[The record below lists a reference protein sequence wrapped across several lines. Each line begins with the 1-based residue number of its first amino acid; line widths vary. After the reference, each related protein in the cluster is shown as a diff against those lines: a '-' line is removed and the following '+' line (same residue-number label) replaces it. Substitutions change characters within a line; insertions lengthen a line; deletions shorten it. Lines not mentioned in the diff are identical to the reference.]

1 MPRIDNS
8 QRSFAD
14 QCLEQKINPL
24 STIAR
29 IDQIIDWQP
38 IQQLLD
44 QAYPKGLEDR
54 GRKAYNP
61 LILFKM
67 SLLQIWYGL
76 SDTLVEEQTRDRL
89 SFMAFCGVKA
99 LDPVPDSTLLCRF
112 RKKLTQTQAYDRLL
126 EAINRQLEQHE
137 LLVCKGTIVDASITP
152 TARRP
157 KGKKVYAFS
166 EGEYRPPLEE
176 VKQKGVDQEA
186 SWVKRGNELYYGYK
200 RHYLVEAETGLVL
213 SVHTSKASEHES
225 QHLSRLLEQVEL
237 PKGSEVLGDKGYSSA
252 SNESLLESKGLKSRL
267 QRKRAR
273 GKARNS
279 WLSLYNR
286 LIGERRYKVERVFGS
301 IKSWFKAGSARYV
314 GKAKTHSQHVL
325 EALCYNLYRAPGLAL
340 RVSVG

>member
-1 MPRIDNS
+1 MPMLHNH
-8 QRSFAD
+8 QLSFAD
-14 QCLEQKINPL
+14 LAMQPNNRTHHQLQQIN
-24 STIAR
+24 
-29 IDQIIDWQP
+29 QIIDWKP
-38 IQQLLD
+38 IENLLT
-44 QAYPKGLEDR
+44 QYYTKGQAQEGRSAYP
-54 GRKAYNP
+54 P
-61 LILFKM
+61 LLLFKM
-67 SLLQIWYGL
+67 SLLQTWYGL
-76 SDTLVEEQTRDRL
+76 SDYQIEDQLDDRS
-89 SFMAFCGVKA
+89 SFKKFCGLNA
-99 LDPVPDSTLLCRF
+99 DHPTPDHSVISRF
-112 RKKLTQTQAYDRLL
+112 RKVLTQAEAYQLLLL
-126 EAINRQLEQHE
+126 EVNRQLEILG
-137 LLVCKGTIVDASITP
+137 LLIQKGTIVDASITP

-157 KGKKVYAFS
+157 KGKKIYALPT
-166 EGEYRPPLEE
+166 GEYRPPLEE

-200 RHYLVEAETGLVL
+200 RHYLVEAENGLVL

-225 QHLSRLLEQVEL
+225 QHLSGLLEQVEL

-252 SNESLLESKGLKSRL
+252 SNESLLGSKGLKSRL

-279 WLSLYNR
+279 WSSLYNR

-314 GKAKTHSQHVL
+314 GKAKMHSQHVL